1 MQLPVR
7 HPPTLWDRTAPPP
20 PPTGPLDGELRVDVA
35 IVGAGYTGLSAAL
48 HLAGRGIRAAV
59 VEAGEIGAGA
69 SGRNNGQVIPTL
81 SRADPDALVAAF
93 GPETGERFVALIR
106 DSASLVFD
114 LVQRHGMAAEA
125 VQNGWI
131 QPAHRA
137 SRMKLAEK
145 RVRQWGDRGA
155 PVELLDREAVQRL
168 TGSDGWVGGWSNST
182 GGRINPLGYTRGLA
196 AAAIAAGAQVFTR
209 SPAMAIARDGAA
221 WRIVTPA
228 GTLVADRVILATG
241 TYSDGLWPGLARSVI
256 PIRSYQM
263 ATAPLSSNLRATI
276 VPGDQAVSDTRN
288 DLYFY
293 RYDDGGRIV
302 TGGALMSPFGWRDR
316 IRRRIGARVGRVFPQ
331 LGTPAFEDI
340 WWGYVGITED
350 RLPHVH
356 ELAPGVLAWI
366 GCNGR
371 GVALA
376 TAIGREM
383 AAVCAGLP
391 LADSALPVTR
401 LRPMAFHDMAARV
414 APAAL
419 AYYRSLDDRD

>member
-1 MQLPVR
+1 
-7 HPPTLWDRTAPPP
+7 
-20 PPTGPLDGELRVDVA
+20 
-35 IVGAGYTGLSAAL
+35 
-48 HLAGRGIRAAV
+48 
-59 VEAGEIGAGA
+59 
-69 SGRNNGQVIPTL
+69 
-81 SRADPDALVAAF
+81 
-93 GPETGERFVALIR
+93 
-106 DSASLVFD
+106 
-114 LVQRHGMAAEA
+114 MAAEA

-137 SRMKLAEK
+137 SRMKLAET

-168 TGSDGWVGGWSNST
+168 TGSDAWVGGWLNRT

-196 AAAIAAGAQVFTR
+196 VAAIAAGAKVFTHA
-209 SPAMAIARDGAA
+209 PALAIARDGAA
-221 WRIVTPA
+221 WRIISPA
-228 GTLVADRVILATG
+228 GTLVADRIILATG
-241 TYSDGLWPGLARSVI
+241 TYADGLWPGLARSVI

-263 ATAPLSSNLRATI
+263 ATAPVAPNLRSAVI
-276 VPGDQAVSDTRN
+276 PEDHAVSDTRN

-293 RYDDGGRIV
+293 RYDDEGRIV
-302 TGGALMSPFGWRDR
+302 TGGAQILSLGWQER
-316 IRRRIGARVGRVFPQ
+316 IRHRIGARVSRVFPQ
-331 LGTPAFEDI
+331 LGTPEFESI

-371 GVALA
+371 GVSLA

-383 AAVCAGLP
+383 AAVCAGMS
-391 LADSALPVTR
+391 LADSALPMTP
-401 LRPMAFHDMAARV
+401 LRPIAAHGVAARV
-414 APAAL
+414 APLAL

>member
-7 HPPTLWDRTAPPP
+7 HPPTLWDRTTPPA
-20 PPTGPLDGELRVDVA
+20 PPTGPLEGELRADVA

-48 HLAGRGIRAAV
+48 HLAERGISAAV
-59 VEAGEIGAGA
+59 LEAGEVGAGA

-81 SRADPDALVAAF
+81 SRADPDALVATF
-93 GPETGERFVALIR
+93 GAEKGERFVALIR
-106 DSASLVFD
+106 DSAELVFD
-114 LVQRHGMAAEA
+114 LIRRHGMAAEA

-137 SRMKLAEK
+137 SRMKLAEA

-155 PVELLDREAVQRL
+155 PVELLDREAMQRL
-168 TGSDGWVGGWSNST
+168 TGSDAWVGGWLNRT

-196 AAAIAAGAQVFTR
+196 AAAVAAGAKVFT
-209 SPAMAIARDGAA
+209 SAPAIAVTRDGAT
-221 WRIVTPA
+221 WRIVSPA
-228 GTLVADRVILATG
+228 GTLIADRVILATG

-263 ATAPLSSNLRATI
+263 ATAPVTPNLRATVI
-276 VPGDQAVSDTRN
+276 PRDQAVSDTRN
-288 DLYFY
+288 DLHFY

-302 TGGALMSPFGWRDR
+302 TGGAQMLSFGWQER
-316 IRRRIGARVGRVFPQ
+316 IRHRIGARVGRVFPQ
-331 LGTPAFEDI
+331 LGTPEFESI

-371 GVALA
+371 GIALA

-383 AAVCAGLP
+383 AAVCAGMS
-391 LADSALPVTR
+391 LADSALPVTP
-401 LRPMAFHDMAARV
+401 LRPIAMHGVAARV
-414 APAAL
+414 APLAL
-419 AYYRSLDDRD
+419 AYYRGLDDRD

>member
-7 HPPTLWDRTAPPP
+7 HPPTLWDRTAPPA
-20 PPTGPLDGELRVDVA
+20 PPTGPLEGELRTDVA

-48 HLAGRGIRAAV
+48 HLAERGIAAAV
-59 VEAGEIGAGA
+59 LEAGEVGAGA

-81 SRADPDALVAAF
+81 SRADPEALIATF
-93 GPETGERFVALIR
+93 GSEKGERFVSLIR
-106 DSASLVFD
+106 DSAELVFD
-114 LVQRHGMAAEA
+114 LIRRHGMAAEA

-137 SRMKLAEK
+137 SRMKIAEA

-168 TGSDGWVGGWSNST
+168 TGSDAWVGGWLNRT

-196 AAAIAAGAQVFTR
+196 AAAIAAGAKVFTR
-209 SPAMAIARDGAA
+209 APALAIARDGTA
-221 WRIVTPA
+221 WRIVSPA
-228 GTLVADRVILATG
+228 GTLVADRIILATG
-241 TYSDGLWPGLARSVI
+241 TYADGLWPGLARSVI

-263 ATAPLSSNLRATI
+263 ATAPVTPNLRSAVI
-276 VPGDQAVSDTRN
+276 PEDHAVSDTRN

-293 RYDDGGRIV
+293 RYDEDGRIV
-302 TGGALMSPFGWRDR
+302 TGGAQMLSLGWQER
-316 IRRRIGARVGRVFPQ
+316 IRHRIGARVGRVFPQ
-331 LGTPAFEDI
+331 LGTPEFESI
-340 WWGYVGITED
+340 WWGYVGITAD

-356 ELAPGVLAWI
+356 ELAPGILAWI

-371 GVALA
+371 GVSLA

-383 AAVCAGLP
+383 AAVCAGMS
-391 LADSALPVTR
+391 LADSALPVTP
-401 LRPMAFHDMAARV
+401 LRPIAAHGVAARV
-414 APAAL
+414 APLAL

>member
-7 HPPTLWDRTAPPP
+7 HPPTLWDRTTPPA
-20 PPTGPLDGELRVDVA
+20 PPTGPLEGELRVDVA

-48 HLAGRGIRAAV
+48 HLAERGISAAV
-59 VEAGEIGAGA
+59 LEAGEVGAGA

-81 SRADPDALVAAF
+81 SRADPDALVATF
-93 GPETGERFVALIR
+93 GAGKGERFVGLIR
-106 DSASLVFD
+106 DSAELVFD
-114 LVQRHGMAAEA
+114 LIRRHGMAAEA

-137 SRMKLAEK
+137 SRMKLAEA

-155 PVELLDREAVQRL
+155 PVELLDREAMQRL
-168 TGSDGWVGGWSNST
+168 TGSDAWVGGWLNRT

-196 AAAIAAGAQVFTR
+196 AAAIAAGAKVFT
-209 SPAMAIARDGAA
+209 SAPAIAITRDGAT
-221 WRIVTPA
+221 WRIVSPA
-228 GTLVADRVILATG
+228 GTLIADRVILATG
-241 TYSDGLWPGLARSVI
+241 TYSDGLWPGLARSVV

-263 ATAPLSSNLRATI
+263 ATAPVTPNLRATVI
-276 VPGDQAVSDTRN
+276 PQDQAVSDTRN

-302 TGGALMSPFGWRDR
+302 TGGAQMLSFGWQER
-316 IRRRIGARVGRVFPQ
+316 IRHRIGARVGRVFPQ
-331 LGTPAFEDI
+331 LGTPEFESI

-383 AAVCAGLP
+383 AAVCAGMS
-391 LADSALPVTR
+391 LADSALPVTP
-401 LRPMAFHDMAARV
+401 LRPIAMHGVAARV
-414 APAAL
+414 APLAL